1 MKYGQLIV
9 DKREYDL
16 LKENIANS
24 KSPEDKIYRDSIK
37 KLNFQLESAKIV
49 EDGMM
54 PTDVIRYNSIVSI
67 QTPSNGERSYQIV
80 TPEKGNIQQN
90 KISVLSPMAIALFGY
105 ATGDEI
111 EWHFPS
117 GMNKVRIIGVKQQ
130 VGPLENEM
138 V

>member
-16 LKENIANS
+16 LKDNIANS
-24 KSPEDKIYRDSIK
+24 KSQDDKIYRDSIK

-49 EDGMM
+49 EDGMI
-54 PTDVIRYNSIVSI
+54 PEDVIRYNSIVSI
-67 QTPSNGERSYQIV
+67 ETPSFGERSYQIV
-80 TPEKGNIQQN
+80 TPDKGNIQQN

-117 GMNKVRIIGVKQQ
+117 GMNKVNIIGVKQQ